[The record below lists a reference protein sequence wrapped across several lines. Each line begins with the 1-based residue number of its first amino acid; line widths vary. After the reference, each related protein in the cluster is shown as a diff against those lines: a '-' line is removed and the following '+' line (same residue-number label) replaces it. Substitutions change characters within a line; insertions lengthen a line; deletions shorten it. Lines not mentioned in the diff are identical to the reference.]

1 MGFLSKLLTAKKET
15 KRLSKIADEVLSLEE
30 DMAILTDEEIKNKT
44 KQFQQEV
51 QEIEDVKTK

>member
-1 MGFLSKLLTAKKET
+1 MLTAIKET

-51 QEIEDVKTK
+51 QEIEDVKKMTI